1 MSREITVTPPSI
13 QEEIKQSKPF
23 RTRSQEAYLALL
35 RTADD
40 SRRYISKV
48 LEPAGVTLQQYNVL
62 RILRG
67 AEPDGLNTLAIAGR
81 MVERAPGITRM
92 LDRLEKKGW
101 IRRSRGTADR
111 RCVTVRISPSGLALL
126 AGLDDTISA
135 ADDHM
140 VNVLTD
146 KELTTMIQQ
155 LDRIRAAYRVE

>member
-1 MSREITVTPPSI
+1 MSSSQGSLQQEIQQT
-13 QEEIKQSKPF
+13 KPF
-23 RTRSQEAYLALL
+23 ESRSKEAALALL
-35 RTADD
+35 RTVDIMKR
-40 SRRYISKV
+40 SWTEV
-48 LEPAGVTLQQYNVL
+48 LEPHGITLQQYNVL